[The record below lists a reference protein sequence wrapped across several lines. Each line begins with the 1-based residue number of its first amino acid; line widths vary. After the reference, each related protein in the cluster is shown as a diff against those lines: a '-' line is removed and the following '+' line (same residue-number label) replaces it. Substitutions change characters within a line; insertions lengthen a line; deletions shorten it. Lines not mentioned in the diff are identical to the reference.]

1 MENQN
6 QTKRIMKRVL
16 FSIAVLLAGLSAQA
30 QSYDY
35 LTFRAAD
42 GTERSMS
49 IDGLRI
55 TFADGQ
61 MQAVN
66 NSESFSTSL
75 AGLSQMFFTETPTA
89 IKGMAVEAAH
99 FSFDGGL
106 LRVNAPQGR
115 KICIYGADG
124 RLVSQHV
131 KQADGME
138 QIPLSLL
145 RGVYIVN
152 VNGVTTKLTVR

>member
-1 MENQN
+1 M
-6 QTKRIMKRVL
+6 KRIIL
-16 FSIAVLLAGLSAQA
+16 SIAVLAAFCVSAGA

-55 TFADGQ
+55 TFVDGR
-61 MQAVN
+61 MSATN
-66 NSESFSTSL
+66 ATESFDTPLSALSL
-75 AGLSQMFFTETPTA
+75 MFFAEAPTA
-89 IKGMAVEAAH
+89 IKGVNLGASQPDYRA
-99 FSFDGGL
+99 GL
-106 LRVNAPQGR
+106 LSVNAPQGG
-115 KICIYGADG
+115 KISLYTADG
-124 RLVSQHV
+124 RLVSRHV

-138 QIPLSLL
+138 QIPLNLL

-152 VNGVTTKLTVR
+152 VNGETTKLMVR

>member
-1 MENQN
+1 
-6 QTKRIMKRVL
+6 MKRVL
-16 FSIAVLLAGLSAQA
+16 FSIAVLLACLSAQA
-30 QSYDY
+30 QSFDY

-61 MQAVN
+61 LQAVN

-89 IKGMAVEAAH
+89 IKGVAAEAVH
-99 FSFDGGL
+99 LSFDGGL

-115 KICIYGADG
+115 KVCIYGADG

-131 KQADGME
+131 KQADGAE
-138 QIPLSLL
+138 QIPLTLL

>member
-1 MENQN
+1 
-6 QTKRIMKRVL
+6 MKRVL

-115 KICIYGADG
+115 KICIYGVDG